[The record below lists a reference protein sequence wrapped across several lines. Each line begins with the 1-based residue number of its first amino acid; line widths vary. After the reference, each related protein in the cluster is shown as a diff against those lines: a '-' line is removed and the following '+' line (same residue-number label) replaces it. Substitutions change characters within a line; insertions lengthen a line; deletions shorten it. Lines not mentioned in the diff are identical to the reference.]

1 MRRRIGVSSNLLYAL
16 AAICM
21 AAGAIG
27 ASMLAPFYMDAKGF
41 PLAVVGMP
49 LLLNGVG
56 ALCSD
61 VVSGTLA
68 SCFRSSFLLLAS
80 VCIAVVT
87 ALLGFAFQDSLAVF
101 LVAFAILGLTEAMFS
116 LAIRRIVFVQSTP
129 ARQGRAQGQVAAALG
144 LGFAL
149 GPTLGGFVGEWWG
162 LDKLFLLVAVPQS
175 AGLLFILLARG
186 HRTEKPVERSP
197 LPLWRVGT
205 GLLSQRGFLGA
216 MLAIFQSFLCLVG
229 VTRIAFPFLAVR
241 RGLTLDIIGTMVS
254 ISRLADTAGRLGGG
268 WLCDRIGARTV
279 ILLGVLVT
287 VPAFVLQVVGHGYLA
302 LLLPLCLMTAGFG
315 LSNVG
320 STTLAL
326 QLADDSGKGV
336 ALGLIR
342 GGSSMGRTFGP
353 LIAGVLVADLGFH
366 SGFIALGLISFAIGA
381 GVAGLFRRQR
391 EAAR

>member
-1 MRRRIGVSSNLLYAL
+1 MRLRIRISSNLLYSL

-21 AAGAIG
+21 ASGAIG
-27 ASMLAPFYMDAKGF
+27 ASMLAPFYMNARGF
-41 PLAVVGMP
+41 SVSVVGLP
-49 LLLNGVG
+49 LVVNGVG

-68 SCFRSSFLLLAS
+68 SYFRSSFLLLAS
-80 VCIAVVT
+80 MLIAVVT
-87 ALLGFAFQDSLAVF
+87 SILGFAFQESLAVF
-101 LVAFAILGLTEAMFS
+101 LVAFTILGLTEAMFS
-116 LAIRRIVFVQSTP
+116 LAIRRIVFVQSEP
-129 ARQGRAQGQVAAALG
+129 GEQGKAQGQVAAALG

-162 LDKLFLLVAVPQS
+162 LDKLFLLVAVPQTV
-175 AGLLFILLARG
+175 GLFFILLARG
-186 HRTEKPVERSP
+186 HRTEKPVERGS
-197 LPLWRVGT
+197 LPLWRVGK
-205 GLLSQRGFLGA
+205 GLLAQPGFLGA
-216 MLAIFQSFLCLVG
+216 VLAIFQSFLCLIG

-268 WLCDRIGARTV
+268 WLCDRVGTRTV
-279 ILLGVLVT
+279 ILLGVFVT
-287 VPAFVLQVVGHGYLA
+287 VPAFVLQIFGQSYIA

-326 QLADDSGKGV
+326 QLADDSSKGV

-342 GGSSMGRTFGP
+342 GGTSFGRMFGP
-353 LIAGVLVADLGFH
+353 LITGFLVADLGFH
-366 SGFIALGLISFAIGA
+366 WGFVALGLISFVIGG

-391 EAAR
+391 EALL